1 VKAKK
6 RKGERGCTGE
16 VMMQGDSIGVR
27 PHGASL
33 SEVHQSYQWQ
43 ASLEQPVDLAHER
56 RAMRPHD
63 AAQLRRS

>member
-1 VKAKK
+1 
-6 RKGERGCTGE
+6 
-16 VMMQGDSIGVR
+16 MQGDSIGVR